1 MTDIVTPEMIAE
13 QMKQFGTARQVRKD
27 RLSMQ
32 IAPDRLHDAIR
43 TAQALLQFDRLLTI
57 STADNGETFELLYHL
72 TGPHR
77 IVLSLSLS
85 LPRDNPSVP
94 TLSDLLLPAAIYE
107 RQIHDLFGIMF
118 NGHPGLTRLML
129 NEDWPENQFPL
140 RKDWK
145 PDPGRFYGGIQKE
158 GT

>member
-1 MTDIVTPEMIAE
+1 MTGTVTPEMIAE
-13 QMKQFGTARQVRKD
+13 RMKQFGTARQVRKD

-43 TAQALLQFDRLLTI
+43 TAQALLLFDRLLTI

-85 LPRDNPSVP
+85 LPRDNPSVR
-94 TLSDLLLPAAIYE
+94 TLSDLLTPAAIYE

-118 NGHPGLTRLML
+118 DGHPGLSRLML
-129 NEDWPENQFPL
+129 NEDWPENQYPL